1 MAGEAIR
8 FNASL
13 NTAGFDS
20 GAKNLQNI
28 AASASAGITRH
39 FGKIATAVVGIGAA
53 FLGIRAASQAF
64 NAAIA
69 MGGQLNDLSART
81 GETAGNL
88 AILQRAFENAGA
100 GAESVGPTINRLQRA
115 IVEAGQGGKEQAE
128 AFAKLGINLAE
139 IKNLTPTEQLQAIA
153 KALQN
158 VGNDSD
164 RTAIAMQLLGRS
176 GGELIPLLRAMGS
189 ELDIARGQLGSTP
202 AVMDRVAGALDTL
215 GDNFNA
221 IGHKGKEFAA
231 GLLERAAPA
240 LVEITNRIANID
252 AAGLGA
258 KLSDY
263 AVRTGQWMTETL
275 KLNEALKNIEIAVK
289 GITSGNFGDGFS
301 LMFMT
306 ARDTAFSAINQIV
319 AAGMAALSTIGD
331 ALRQLFSPGST
342 TMAFIEGA
350 FNMLGA
356 KLAAGIFDSLATV
369 LEKIPFM
376 GAATEAVRA
385 AKAEAEQAAADI
397 ANIMYYEADNLKSE
411 WAGILAEAP
420 KAFADSY
427 AANMKD
433 PLIDMTERTKET
445 AEQAEKV
452 AAATR
457 AAAFNAQE
465 YASAMGK
472 AREEMLAGGD
482 ISPFGSAP
490 GMGENDK
497 GFIFP
502 WQGSGPS
509 GPQINVPSGATSAG
523 AARGGASRAANATQ
537 SALDQLRQRAETDT
551 SAAAQLSRIMRDQ
564 MAAEDRAASQR
575 NMGAF
580 FTAASTEQ
588 RARDRAERRA
598 AERNALDLATDRFG
612 GNNMGEAFRNYLE
625 DLRSAGMSTL
635 GESQKDFEKWARD
648 QAKTPAERKRAE
660 EQAASGGSGG
670 SQAKQTDPLSKVSQT
685 ISKIYEILSEQDGIR
700 DRLPIRVLA

>member
-100 GAESVGPTINRLQRA
+100 GADSVGPTINRLQRA

-139 IKNLTPTEQLQAIA
+139 IKNLTPTEQLQTIA

-176 GGELIPLLRAMGS
+176 GGELIPLLRAMGV
-189 ELDIARGQLGSTP
+189 ELDVARGQLGSTP

-221 IGHKGKEFAA
+221 IGQKGKEFAA

-263 AVRTGQWMTETL
+263 AVRTGQWMSETL
-275 KLNEALKNIEIAVK
+275 KLNEALKNIEIAVR
-289 GITSGNFGDGFS
+289 GITSGNFGEGFS

-319 AAGMAALSTIGD
+319 AAGMAALGTISD
-331 ALRQLFSPGST
+331 ALRQLFDPGST
-342 TMAFIEGA
+342 TMAFIAGS

-376 GAATEAVRA
+376 GAATEAVRG
-385 AKAEAEQAAADI
+385 AKAEAEQAATDI
-397 ANIMYYEADNLKSE
+397 ANIMYYEAENLKSE

-445 AEQAEKV
+445 AAQAEKV

-457 AAAFNAQE
+457 AAAFNAQTFAE
-465 YASAMGK
+465 NMASARS
-472 AREEMLAGGD
+472 AMLEGGD
-482 ISPFGSAP
+482 ISPFGTSP
-490 GMGENDK
+490 GMGQNDK
-497 GFIFP
+497 GFKFP

-509 GPQINVPSGATSAG
+509 GPKIDLPATAPDGRGAKADKPT
-523 AARGGASRAANATQ
+523 T
-537 SALDQLRQRAETDT
+537 ALDTLRKAAETDARARADLFRIEADKT
-551 SAAAQLSRIMRDQ
+551 RRTERVSELMDGRFFSSAANTQLRAERD
-564 MAAEDRAASQR
+564 
-575 NMGAF
+575 
-580 FTAASTEQ
+580 
-588 RARDRAERRA
+588 AERRA
-598 AERNALDLATDRFG
+598 QDLLTRRSATDALFG
-612 GNNMGEAFRNYLE
+612 ADSPLKNMGELQQRFRQENPFGKRE
-625 DLRSAGMSTL
+625 DFDR
-635 GESQKDFEKWARD
+635 FVRD
-648 QAKTPAERKRAE
+648 QQKTPGERLREEESARNAEGGKS
-660 EQAASGGSGG
+660 QAA
-670 SQAKQTDPLSKVSQT
+670 QVALA
-685 ISKIYEILSEQDGIR
+685 SEASLQSLIKEIR
-700 DRLPIRVLA
+700 DRLPQNALVT

>member
-100 GAESVGPTINRLQRA
+100 GADSVGPTINRLQRA

-139 IKNLTPTEQLQAIA
+139 IKNLTPTEQLQTIA

-176 GGELIPLLRAMGS
+176 GGELIPLLRAMGV
-189 ELDIARGQLGSTP
+189 ELDVARGQLGSTP
-202 AVMDRVAGALDTL
+202 GVMDRVAGALDTL

-240 LVEITNRIANID
+240 LVEITNRMANID

-258 KLSDY
+258 KLSEY
-263 AVRTGQWMTETL
+263 AVSTGQWITETL

-289 GITSGNFGDGFS
+289 GITSGNFGEGFS

-306 ARDTAFSAINQIV
+306 ARDTALNAINQIV
-319 AAGMAALSTIGD
+319 AAGMAALGVIAD
-331 ALRQLFSPGST
+331 ALRQLFDPGST
-342 TMAFIEGA
+342 TMAFIAGA

-376 GAATEAVRA
+376 GAATEAVRG
-385 AKAEAEQAAADI
+385 AKAEAEQAATDI
-397 ANIMYYEADNLKSE
+397 ANIMYYEAENLKSE

-445 AEQAEKV
+445 AAQAEKV

-457 AAAFNAQE
+457 AAAFNAQTFAE
-465 YASAMGK
+465 NMANARSAML
-472 AREEMLAGGD
+472 EGGD
-482 ISPFGSAP
+482 ISPFGSSP

-497 GFIFP
+497 GFKFP

-509 GPQINVPSGATSAG
+509 GPKIDVPATTPDGKSGKADKP
-523 AARGGASRAANATQ
+523 Q
-537 SALDQLRQRAETDT
+537 SALDQLRQRAENDP

-564 MAAEDRAASQR
+564 LSAEDRAASQR
-575 NMGAF
+575 DKGAF
-580 FTAASTEQ
+580 FSAASTEQ
-588 RARDRAERRA
+588 RARERAEKQA
-598 AERNALDLATDRFG
+598 AARNAIDLATERFG
-612 GNNMGEAFRNYLE
+612 GNNMGEAFRNYRNQTGLDRE
-625 DLRSAGMSTL
+625 FKTAA
-635 GESQKDFEKWARD
+635 DFERSMRD
-648 QAKTPAERKRAE
+648 QTQPEAERKRE
-660 EQAASGGSGG
+660 EEKAAGGGSGSG
-670 SQAKQTDPLSKVSQT
+670 ASAADPMA
-685 ISKIYEILSEQDGIR
+685 EIMGFLTATFGDFK
-700 DRLPIRVLA
+700 DRLPQNALTT

>member
-100 GAESVGPTINRLQRA
+100 GADSVGPTINRLQRA

-139 IKNLTPTEQLQAIA
+139 IKNLTPTEQLQTIA

-176 GGELIPLLRAMGS
+176 GGELIPLLRAMGV
-189 ELDIARGQLGSTP
+189 ELDVARGQLGSTP
-202 AVMDRVAGALDTL
+202 GVMDRVAGALDTL

-240 LVEITNRIANID
+240 LVEITNRMANID

-258 KLSDY
+258 KLSEY
-263 AVRTGQWMTETL
+263 AVSTGQWITETL

-289 GITSGNFGDGFS
+289 GITSGNFGEGFS

-306 ARDTAFSAINQIV
+306 ARDTALNAINQIV
-319 AAGMAALSTIGD
+319 AAGMAALGVIAD
-331 ALRQLFSPGST
+331 ALRQLFDPGST
-342 TMAFIEGA
+342 TMAFIAGA

-376 GAATEAVRA
+376 GAATEAVRG
-385 AKAEAEQAAADI
+385 AKAEAEQAATDI
-397 ANIMYYEADNLKSE
+397 ANIMYYEAENLKSE

-445 AEQAEKV
+445 AAQAEKV

-457 AAAFNAQE
+457 AAAFNAQTFAE
-465 YASAMGK
+465 NMANARSAML
-472 AREEMLAGGD
+472 EGGD
-482 ISPFGSAP
+482 ISPFGSSP

-497 GFIFP
+497 GFKFP

-509 GPQINVPSGATSAG
+509 GPKIDVPATTPDGKSGKADKP
-523 AARGGASRAANATQ
+523 Q
-537 SALDQLRQRAETDT
+537 SALDQLRQRAENDP

-564 MAAEDRAASQR
+564 LSAEDRAASQR
-575 NMGAF
+575 DKGAF
-580 FTAASTEQ
+580 FSAASTEQ
-588 RARDRAERRA
+588 RARERAEKQA
-598 AERNALDLATDRFG
+598 AARNAIDLATERFG
-612 GNNMGEAFRNYLE
+612 GNNMGEAFRNYRNQTGLDRE
-625 DLRSAGMSTL
+625 FKTAA
-635 GESQKDFEKWARD
+635 DFERSMRD
-648 QAKTPAERKRAE
+648 QTQPEAERKRE
-660 EQAASGGSGG
+660 EEKAAGGGSGSG
-670 SQAKQTDPLSKVSQT
+670 ASAADPMAAIMGFLTATFGDFK
-685 ISKIYEILSEQDGIR
+685 
-700 DRLPIRVLA
+700 DRLPQNALTT